1 MTAQGSPHARFSLT
15 ALALLAGLALL
26 ATLALSSCSE
36 EKGKGDENRERAD
49 CFGPVR
55 GGPAVELAF
64 RVQVARSGSPA
75 EDLLAKTETALCER
89 QGWPVRSQPPSP
101 G

>member
-1 MTAQGSPHARFSLT
+1 MWTRRLA

-36 EKGKGDENRERAD
+36 EKEKGKGDENRERAD

-89 QGWPVRSQPPSP
+89 QGWPVRSRPPSP